1 MALLPIPD
9 AESQA
14 LSQQLA
20 QLIQQK
26 IKNAGGWINFAE
38 FMQMA
43 LYTPS
48 LGYYSGGA
56 KKFGQG
62 GDFVTAPEIS
72 PLFAQTLSRQ
82 AAQILATTQGDV
94 LELGAGTG
102 KLAADLLLQ
111 LQVLNQLGLSL
122 LPRQYFILEVSDH
135 LRQIQRETLQQKLPA
150 DLFKRVVWLDE
161 LPPSPQPSPTGGEG
175 AISAEWTG
183 LEPATQPYPTS
194 GEGVSM
200 TKLAGTSPSPLVG
213 EGWGEGG
220 GFNGLILANE
230 VLDAIPVHLIV
241 NTAIGLQERGVSFQK
256 KLGKEFDFVWQ
267 DKPLAKGKLHDEV
280 SAYSLP
286 IDYLTEFCPAA
297 AGLMNSLA
305 DCLKQGVILM
315 IDYGFG
321 AAEYYHPQRN
331 LGTLMCHYQH
341 YAHDNPLVNVGLQ
354 DITAHVNFTQI
365 AHTGQVHGIRLAGYV
380 NQAQFLINCGIL
392 DVLSQTSPTDMST
405 YAPLAAAAQKL
416 LSPAEMGELFKVIGF
431 TKNVEEDLSGFKS
444 GDKAHTL

>member
-26 IKNAGGWINFAE
+26 IKNAGGWINFAD

-43 LYTPS
+43 LYTPG

-56 KKFGQG
+56 KKFGQA

-72 PLFAQTLSRQ
+72 PLFAQTLALQ

-111 LQVLNQLGLSL
+111 LQVLNQL
-122 LPRQYFILEVSDH
+122 PKKYFILEVSDY
-135 LRQIQRETLQQKLPA
+135 LRQIQRETLQKKLPVE
-150 DLFKRVVWLDE
+150 LFAKVVWLNE

-194 GEGVSM
+194 RKRVSM
-200 TKLAGTSPSPLVG
+200 SKLTGTSPSPLVG

-220 GFNGLILANE
+220 GFKGLILANE

-256 KLGKEFDFVWQ
+256 KLGKEFDFIWQ

-280 SAYSLP
+280 STYSLP
-286 IDYLTEFCPAA
+286 NDYLTEFCPAA

-305 DCLKQGVILM
+305 DCLKQGAILLL
-315 IDYGFG
+315 DYGFG
-321 AAEYYHPQRN
+321 AAEYYHPQRDA
-331 LGTLMCHYQH
+331 GTLMCHYQH

-365 AHTGQVHGIRLAGYV
+365 AHTAQAHGISLAGYV

-392 DVLSQTSPTDMST
+392 DVLSQTSPTDIAT

-431 TKNVEEDLSGFKS
+431 SKDFDEPLIGFKD
-444 GDKAHTL
+444 GDKSHTL